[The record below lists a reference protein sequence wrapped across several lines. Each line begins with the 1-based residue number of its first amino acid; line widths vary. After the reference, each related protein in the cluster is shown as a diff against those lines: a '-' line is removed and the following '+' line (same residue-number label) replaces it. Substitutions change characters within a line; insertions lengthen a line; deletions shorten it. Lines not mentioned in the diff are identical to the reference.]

1 MSNYVEAG
9 RRPFGGAACDDAPRV
24 RSVTLA
30 SDEPHGL
37 ERAAYYTL
45 LAFAAAVQL
54 SIAVADIFLALA
66 ALLWVGVLVR
76 NRERFEVP
84 PMFWPLAAYAAA
96 TLVAA
101 FFSVDPHVSLVDSKQ
116 LVLLVIVP
124 IIYRLLPGRRS
135 LAAVDVII
143 TVGAISAT

>member
-9 RRPFGGAACDDAPRV
+9 RRPFGGTPCDDAPRM

-54 SIAVADIFLALA
+54 SIAAADIFLTIAG
-66 ALLWVGVLVR
+66 LLWVGVLVTR
-76 NRERFEVP
+76 RERLEVP
-84 PMFWPLAAYAAA
+84 RMFWPLAAYAGA
-96 TLVAA
+96 TLVASV
-101 FFSVDPHVSLVDSKQ
+101 FSVEPGVSLIDCKQ
-116 LVLLVIVP
+116 LLLFAIVP
-124 IIYRLLPGRRS
+124 IGYRLLPGRRA
-135 LAAVDVII
+135 LTAVDIII
-143 TVGAISAT
+143 TVGAI